1 MKVSSICQAIDEQ
14 AAERKRRLGMPRDVL
29 PQLPSVRNFATVVT
43 GVRRSG
49 KSTLLDQWTSENG
62 GNVVSVHF
70 DDLRLASFSSNDFLL
85 LYEIAKERK
94 VDTLVLDEVQD
105 IVGWEKFVVGC
116 LDRKLRVMVTGSNAK
131 LLSREFGTKLT
142 GRHLNIELFPFSYPE
157 FLRFTKKRASKS
169 SIDEYLSIGGFPAY
183 VESRQRMV
191 LSELFNDILYR
202 DIVVRYSL
210 KDAAPIKGLATFL
223 LGHVGCRIS
232 PSRIKDSVHVASAST
247 ILEYFNYLEETYLVQ
262 RIPRFA
268 ASQKAS
274 MSAPKKVYACD
285 TGLVSAIESVDEAN
299 LGHKLENLVYLK
311 LRNPDDSI
319 FYFVNDA
326 DGTECD
332 FVVERRDGT
341 FGAVQVCWELSRD
354 NEEREI
360 NGALRAM
367 ERFGLKEAVLVTRDQ
382 SDLISEGGRII
393 RVVPAWKWLCGNS
406 GDRPL

>member
-29 PQLPSVRNFATVVT
+29 PQLPYVRNYATVVT

-49 KSTLLDQWTSENG
+49 KSTLLDQWTSKNG
-62 GNVVSVHF
+62 GKAVSVHF
-70 DDLRLASFSSNDFLL
+70 DDLRLASFSPDDFLL
-85 LYEIAKERK
+85 LYEVVKERK
-94 VDTLVLDEVQD
+94 ADTLVLDEVQD
-105 IVGWEKFVVGC
+105 IAGWEKFVVGC
-116 LDRKLRVMVTGSNAK
+116 LDRRLRVMVTGSNAK

-142 GRHLNIELFPFSYPE
+142 GRHLNVELFPFSYSE
-157 FLRFTKKRASKS
+157 FLRFTRRRASKS
-169 SIDEYLSIGGFPAY
+169 SIDEYLSVGGFPAY

-210 KDAAPIKGLATFL
+210 KDAAPIKSLATFL
-223 LGHVGCRIS
+223 LGHVGFRIS
-232 PSRIKDSVHVASAST
+232 PSRIKDAVHVASATT

-268 ASQKAS
+268 ASSKAR

-285 TGLVSAIESVDEAN
+285 TGLVTAIESVDEAN
-299 LGHKLENLVYLK
+299 FGHKLENLVYLK

-319 FYFVNDA
+319 FYFANDA

-341 FGAVQVCWELSRD
+341 FMAVQVCWELSRD

-367 ERFGLKEAVLVTRDQ
+367 ERFGLKEAVMVTRDQ
-382 SDLISEGGRII
+382 SDLINQGGRMI
-393 RVVPAWKWLCGNS
+393 RVVPAWKWLME
-406 GDRPL
+406 D